1 MSNAAPAPE
10 RPTLSREF
18 SEFLVDLSVAL
29 HKHAM
34 YPTSHP
40 SLEPAAG
47 AVVRRANR
55 LLQDRE
61 RIALG
66 VARDQLIIEGV
77 ATDPRQPVL
86 RRLAEG
92 LHRHHLGAM
101 SLSRGV
107 QPFEIGGALRALSVD
122 SDREGPIGLLPAD
135 KLPEWPHVRLH
146 PLTFDRLALIADAP
160 LAAGSGSGGHV
171 GSRGAELWMGL
182 ATAAMAGD
190 ASAIPAAPAPTE
202 PAVVARAIDEH
213 KGVEAYDQVIVGY
226 LLQIAR
232 ELNETAAGDAGVLR
246 RRTGRLIAT
255 LKPETLRRL
264 VEMGGD
270 NAQRRAFV
278 LDAAQGMAV
287 DAVLE
292 ILKAAADASGQ
303 TISHGL
309 VRMLSKLAAHAEL
322 GHEQARPLADVA
334 LREQVGR
341 LLDGWQLADP
351 NPEAYGHL
359 LQHVATM
366 GPDGRRDHDEAND
379 GDQDQPLRVAK
390 ISLEIDASGP
400 LVDRAV
406 DRVVQQGA
414 VSTLVQLLT
423 SLPDGAGGAGDAMLA
438 RLLQPEAIDSM
449 LASEPIDF
457 DSLDHLLKF
466 MPLES
471 HNLLL
476 DALAVSE
483 NRAHTAQAAGSA
495 VGDPAGDRAALRGP
509 PRRRALVRAAQHARA
524 PDARGPLSG
533 GVFGNALDQASR
545 RTRAARGH
553 SPAAHTAGGTGSR
566 ASRARSKTTTL
577 ESCTSD
583 WPSFRRAVRRQWR
596 PW

>member
-66 VARDQLIIEGV
+66 VARNQLIIEGI

-107 QPFEIGGALRALSVD
+107 QPSEIGGALRALSVD
-122 SDREGPIGLLPAD
+122 SDREGPLGLLPAD
-135 KLPEWPHVRLH
+135 QLPVWPHVRLH

-160 LAAGSGSGGHV
+160 LAAGGGGSGGHV

-190 ASAIPAAPAPTE
+190 ASATPAAPTPTE

-213 KGVEAYDQVIVGY
+213 QGVEAYDQVIVGY

-232 ELNETAAGDAGVLR
+232 ELNETSAGDAGVLR

-366 GPDGRRDHDEAND
+366 GPEGRREHD
-379 GDQDQPLRVAK
+379 G
-390 ISLEIDASGP
+390 
-400 LVDRAV
+400 
-406 DRVVQQGA
+406 
-414 VSTLVQLLT
+414 
-423 SLPDGAGGAGDAMLA
+423 
-438 RLLQPEAIDSM
+438 
-449 LASEPIDF
+449 
-457 DSLDHLLKF
+457 
-466 MPLES
+466 
-471 HNLLL
+471 
-476 DALAVSE
+476 
-483 NRAHTAQAAGSA
+483 
-495 VGDPAGDRAALRGP
+495 
-509 PRRRALVRAAQHARA
+509 PRRR
-524 PDARGPLSG
+524 
-533 GVFGNALDQASR
+533 SR
-545 RTRAARGH
+545 T
-553 SPAAHTAGGTGSR
+553 SR
-566 ASRARSKTTTL
+566 CA
-577 ESCTSD
+577 
-583 WPSFRRAVRRQWR
+583 WRR
-596 PW
+596 